1 MGPIAAVRL
10 PAHPYQSHQSWGVLG
25 DAGAAHEAPRISVCG
40 RGCSCSA
47 SVLAHRKFEEVTM
60 WTIRKM
66 IMIGAAAIAAGAAWL
81 VESAAQENA
90 GSGAGVVTVFDHA
103 KLDASF
109 ANSLA
114 KGDSAP
120 LWSQTSSNGTSVV
133 GVRSRDSTTPC
144 PPQGCSHKGY
154 VAMVIVVSGAATL
167 EVGGT
172 TKAAGADKFGG
183 QLVQGGESHRIS
195 QGDVFM
201 MPPDTTH
208 WYKDITTPFHYITVP
223 VR

>member
-1 MGPIAAVRL
+1 
-10 PAHPYQSHQSWGVLG
+10 
-25 DAGAAHEAPRISVCG
+25 
-40 RGCSCSA
+40 
-47 SVLAHRKFEEVTM
+47 M
-60 WTIRKM
+60 WNIRKM
-66 IMIGAAAIAAGAAWL
+66 IMIGAAVITAGAAWH
-81 VESAAQENA
+81 VESVAQENE

-109 ANSLA
+109 GNSLA
-114 KGDSAP
+114 KGDSVP
-120 LWSQTSSNGTSVV
+120 LWSHTSSYGTSAVS
-133 GVRSRDSTTPC
+133 VRSRESPC

-154 VAMVIVVSGAATL
+154 TALVIVMSGAATL

-195 QGDVFM
+195 QGDVFF
-201 MPPDTTH
+201 MPPDTFH
-208 WYKDITTPFHYITVP
+208 WYKDVVMPFRYMTVP

>member
-1 MGPIAAVRL
+1 VPAQRPIRVIRI
-10 PAHPYQSHQSWGVLG
+10 GVFLVTLG
-25 DAGAAHEAPRISVCG
+25 VVHEATAPRISVG
-40 RGCSCSA
+40 GSECSCSA
-47 SVLAHRKFEEVTM
+47 SVFAHRKFEEVTM

-66 IMIGAAAIAAGAAWL
+66 IMIGAAVIAAGAAWL
-81 VESAAQENA
+81 VESVAQENA

-109 ANSLA
+109 ANALA
-114 KGDSAP
+114 KGESTP
-120 LWSQTSSNGTSVV
+120 LWSRTSSYGTSVV
-133 GVRSRDSTTPC
+133 SVRSRDSSTPC

-154 VAMVIVVSGAATL
+154 TAVVIVASGAATL

-195 QGDVFM
+195 QGDVFI
-201 MPPDTTH
+201 MPPDTIH
-208 WYKDITTPFHYITVP
+208 WYKDVATPFHYIIVP
-223 VR
+223 VP

>member
-1 MGPIAAVRL
+1 
-10 PAHPYQSHQSWGVLG
+10 
-25 DAGAAHEAPRISVCG
+25 
-40 RGCSCSA
+40 
-47 SVLAHRKFEEVTM
+47 M
-60 WTIRKM
+60 WTIRQM
-66 IMIGAAAIAAGAAWL
+66 IMIGAAVIAAGAAWL
-81 VESAAQENA
+81 VESVAQENA

-109 ANSLA
+109 ATALA
-114 KGDSAP
+114 KGESAP
-120 LWSQTSSNGTSVV
+120 LWSRTSSYGTSVV
-133 GVRSRDSTTPC
+133 NLRSRDSTTPC
-144 PPQGCSHKGY
+144 PPQGCSHQGY
-154 VAMVIVVSGAATL
+154 TAVVIVTSGAATL

-172 TKAAGADKFGG
+172 TKAAGPDKFGG

>member
-1 MGPIAAVRL
+1 
-10 PAHPYQSHQSWGVLG
+10 
-25 DAGAAHEAPRISVCG
+25 
-40 RGCSCSA
+40 
-47 SVLAHRKFEEVTM
+47 M

-66 IMIGAAAIAAGAAWL
+66 IMIGAAVIAAGAAWV
-81 VESAAQENA
+81 VEGVAQENA
-90 GSGAGVVTVFDHA
+90 NSGAGVVTVFDHA

-109 ANSLA
+109 AKALA
-114 KGDSAP
+114 NRGTAL
-120 LWSQTSSNGTSVV
+120 LWSRTSSYGTSDVSV
-133 GVRSRDSTTPC
+133 HSRESANAAC

>member
-114 KGDSAP
+114 KGDTAP
-120 LWSQTSSNGTSVV
+120 LWSQN
-133 GVRSRDSTTPC
+133 R
-144 PPQGCSHKGY
+144 
-154 VAMVIVVSGAATL
+154 GAGDAYATL
-167 EVGGT
+167 RRSSRTEARRRVS
-172 TKAAGADKFGG
+172 
-183 QLVQGGESHRIS
+183 L
-195 QGDVFM
+195 
-201 MPPDTTH
+201 
-208 WYKDITTPFHYITVP
+208 
-223 VR
+223 